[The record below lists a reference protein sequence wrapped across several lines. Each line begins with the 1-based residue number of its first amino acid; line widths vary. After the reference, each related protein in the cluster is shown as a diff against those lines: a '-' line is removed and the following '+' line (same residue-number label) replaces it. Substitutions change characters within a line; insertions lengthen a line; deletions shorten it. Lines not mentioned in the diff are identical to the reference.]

1 MQSACPPGPCLL
13 SPGMEQPK
21 KEKKEDKPA
30 RPVMFVYIIDGHQ
43 AGAGAAGRL
52 ETWLVLGSRR

>member
-1 MQSACPPGPCLL
+1 
-13 SPGMEQPK
+13 MEQPK